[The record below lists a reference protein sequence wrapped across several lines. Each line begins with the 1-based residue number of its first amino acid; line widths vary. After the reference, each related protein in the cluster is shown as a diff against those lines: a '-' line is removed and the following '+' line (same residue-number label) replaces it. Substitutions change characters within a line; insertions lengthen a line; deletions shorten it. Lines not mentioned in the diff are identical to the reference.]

1 MNNPD
6 QTISYKDLALQIE
19 NAMNDF
25 LRESL
30 VIQAYPDSNDQQYD
44 YYFLIQNFMEQ
55 MNEVSYEFM
64 ELEAIEYN

>member
-64 ELEAIEYN
+64 ELEVIEYN

>member
-44 YYFLIQNFMEQ
+44 YYFLIQNFMER

-64 ELEAIEYN
+64 ELEVIEYN